1 MRATAPK
8 GTAFPGAPR
17 TWNWPPVYSM
27 SLADASSRCAAIFF
41 PFSLILLIDMCS
53 AVPPTDAE
61 RLP

>member
-8 GTAFPGAPR
+8 GTDLPGAPR

-27 SLADASSRCAAIFF
+27 SLADASRRCAAIFF
-41 PFSLILLIDMCS
+41 PFSLTLLTDIRR
-53 AVPPTDAE
+53 AVPPTEAE